1 MQPALS
7 PMTSEIWAA
16 IIGAVIGGALAAGG
30 GICVAKYQRHF
41 EKQDRQDEELRQ
53 RIQISRALYIEI
65 EGFARD
71 YVHPA
76 LAAID
81 AKGLPRPDSLISP
94 ATHPFPVY
102 DLNARL
108 IGDFDS
114 GQVDA
119 IVGFYSTAGSVTST
133 LEETIRH
140 HAAYVREPSPQT
152 KATLDLSLQRLSTIL
167 QRAQTQAKAAAK
179 QLATQAKLPFDAR
192 TFPSAAHI
200 L

>member
-1 MQPALS
+1 
-7 PMTSEIWAA
+7 MTSEIWAA

-41 EKQDRQDEELRQ
+41 EKQDRQNEELRQ
-53 RIQISRALYIEI
+53 RMQISRVQISRALYIEI

-71 YVHPA
+71 YVYPA

-81 AKGLPRPDSLISP
+81 AKGLPKPDSLISP
-94 ATHPFPVY
+94 PTHAFPVY
-102 DLNARL
+102 HLNAQR
-108 IGDFDS
+108 IGDFDA

-140 HAAYVREPSPQT
+140 HAAYVREPNPQT

-179 QLATQAKLPFDAR
+179 QLATQSKLPFDPR
-192 TFPSAAHI
+192 TFPSVPHTP
-200 L
+200 